1 MIIYDFAT
9 PYSYYPPLFL
19 SCLPP
24 SPFLSFSFL
33 SLSLF
38 SRSLSSPVLSSRL
51 FLFASALGSSSS
63 IRPLLTLFLPS
74 VTNCCCII
82 GVFPVV
88 VLTYP
93 HRAKYN
99 LGSLP
104 AREPEKRLPHL
115 RKALSKSPRVSCGL
129 RPTRFPSFPSSPE
142 VFFLLPMQPPP
153 SPPCVTPFLRYRSSL
168 PFPLLSLLIHLPFAP
183 PPERTGD

>member
-1 MIIYDFAT
+1 MVIVMIIYDFAT

-51 FLFASALGSSSS
+51 FLFASAFGSSSS

-99 LGSLP
+99 LGSIP

-115 RKALSKSPRVSCGL
+115 RKAPSKITPR
-129 RPTRFPSFPSSPE
+129 
-142 VFFLLPMQPPP
+142 
-153 SPPCVTPFLRYRSSL
+153 FLRVTSHSFSL
-168 PFPLLSLLIHLPFAP
+168 FSVLSGGLFLCYQCNHHRHLPASHLLRSNTKCLHFSKF
-183 PPERTGD
+183 E

>member
-1 MIIYDFAT
+1 M
-9 PYSYYPPLFL
+9 SSLFL
-19 SCLPP
+19 S
-24 SPFLSFSFL
+24 
-33 SLSLF
+33 

-93 HRAKYN
+93 HRAQYN

-129 RPTRFPSFPSSPE
+129 RPTRFPSFPSSTA
-142 VFFLLPMQPPP
+142 VFF
-153 SPPCVTPFLRYRSSL
+153 CVTNATTTVTSLRHSHPTLSALSPFSAITLANSPSLCSS
-168 PFPLLSLLIHLPFAP
+168 S
-183 PPERTGD
+183 

>member
-1 MIIYDFAT
+1 MSSSF
-9 PYSYYPPLFL
+9 S
-19 SCLPP
+19 
-24 SPFLSFSFL
+24 FLSFSFL

-99 LGSLP
+99 LGSIP

-115 RKALSKSPRVSCGL
+115 RKAPSKSPRVSCGL
-129 RPTRFPSFPSSPE
+129 RPTRFPSFPSSTE
-142 VFFLLPMQPPP
+142 VFF
-153 SPPCVTPFLRYRSSL
+153 CVTNATTTVTSLRHSL
-168 PFPLLSLLIHLPFAP
+168 PTLSVLSPFSAIILANSP
-183 PPERTGD
+183 SLCSPS